1 MPQDT
6 DGWENMGDGI
16 MMKDGSSPQKS
27 NPDRDVQMNDD
38 TGDGIKGQLGPGD
51 PSWTEQQW
59 ALHKDSLFRTA
70 QRASSTTGSHSIPL
84 QPATPGVVDPV
95 PNHVSQVVSSTEAL
109 KILENSVR
117 LSLTNSRLNH
127 GGAGPSGGSGG
138 SGGSDY
144 LGGSGGSGESGGL
157 GGSEGPEDTNPSVKN
172 LIDWNLHSIGAVAV
186 SSEFLDSH
194 LRDLDWMRTRLE
206 EHFAQTLRLRLIAEK
221 NLAAIE
227 RALFMESRRNMLA
240 EAVQKRKEG

>member
-1 MPQDT
+1 MLKDT

-16 MMKDGSSPQKS
+16 MMREGSSPRKS
-27 NPDRDVQMNDD
+27 NPDRDVQMNDG

-59 ALHKDSLFRTA
+59 ALHKDSLFKNA
-70 QRASSTTGSHSIPL
+70 QEASSIASSLSIPL

-95 PNHVSQVVSSTEAL
+95 PNHVSQVASSSEAL
-109 KILENSVR
+109 KILKNTVR
-117 LSLTNSRLNH
+117 SSLMKSWLDCSS
-127 GGAGPSGGSGG
+127 AGPSGGSGG
-138 SGGSDY
+138 SGGSD
-144 LGGSGGSGESGGL
+144 GSGD
-157 GGSEGPEDTNPSVKN
+157 SEGQGDTNPSVKD

-194 LRDLDWMRTRLE
+194 LRDLDWMRIRLE
-206 EHFAQTLRLRLIAEK
+206 EHYAQTLRLRLMAEK

-240 EAVQKRKEG
+240 EAIQKRTE